1 MWHSFK
7 DSVDSKV
14 EQSLLTYCKKVC
26 FLLGKHYICEAVSYA
41 TIVTGTKHY
50 YKTHAKASM
59 KYPIGMQSFDQIIN
73 GGFVYVDK
81 TDLVY
86 KLAQGHVC
94 FLGRPRRFGKSLLVS
109 TLENYFLGRK
119 ELFKG
124 LAMENLETEWKQY
137 PVFHIDFSV
146 GNYLNDGALD
156 EILSGEIA
164 RWERKYGVEQAY
176 DDFGKRFQAVLR
188 AAHEQT
194 GLGCVVLID
203 EYDKPILDVL
213 DQDFQVEHLGKTVT
227 LEEKHRNIMKSFY
240 TTFKGA
246 DADLRFTFLTGVTKF
261 SQISMFSGFNQ
272 PDDISLNRNYE
283 AICGITKDELTKY
296 FSEPINEF
304 AEDYGCSY
312 EEMLDILKRKYDGYH
327 FGKRLIDVFNPFSI
341 LNALNQMDLGSFWFK
356 SGTPTYLVRLLSHFN
371 QNLNELIGKYYAAS
385 QFDDY
390 KADIEMPLPMIY
402 QSGYLTIKDYDKLTH
417 SYLLDIPNN
426 EVREGLLTILAND
439 YLKTKEDSA
448 SWLIQSVHLLLR
460 GNLQEFMDSLTAFLS
475 GIPYSVRRKND
486 EREYERYFGYTF
498 FLLLKMLSCYLVYR
512 EKETSQ
518 GRADCVYETPN
529 DVYIFEFKLDG
540 SVDAALKQIEDKGY
554 AREYAGDSR
563 KIHLIG
569 VNFSSEKGTIDDW
582 KER

>member
-1 MWHSFK
+1 
-7 DSVDSKV
+7 
-14 EQSLLTYCKKVC
+14 
-26 FLLGKHYICEAVSYA
+26 
-41 TIVTGTKHY
+41 
-50 YKTHAKASM
+50 M

-124 LAMENLETEWKQY
+124 LAMESLETKWKQY
-137 PVFHIDFSV
+137 PVSHIDFSV
-146 GNYLNDGALD
+146 GNYANDGAL
-156 EILSGEIA
+156 EEALNAILSD
-164 RWERKYGVEQAY
+164 WENRYGIQSVNK
-176 DDFGKRFQAVLR
+176 DLGLRFQRILR
-188 AAHEQT
+188 AAHEKT

-213 DQDFQVEHLGKTVT
+213 DLDYQVEHLGKMIT

-246 DADLRFTFLTGVTKF
+246 DADLRFVFLTGVTKF

-283 AICGITKDELTKY
+283 TICGITKEELTKY
-296 FSEPINEF
+296 FSEPIKEF
-304 AEDYGCSY
+304 AENEACSY

-327 FGKRLIDVFNPFSI
+327 FGKRLVDIFNPFSI
-341 LNALNQMDLGSFWFK
+341 LNAFNQMDMGSFWFK

-371 QNLNELIGKYYAAS
+371 QNLNEMIGKYYAAS

-390 KADIEMPLPMIY
+390 KANVEMPLPMIY
-402 QSGYLTIKDYDKLTH
+402 QSGYLTIKDYDKFTH

-448 SWLIQSVHLLLR
+448 SWLIHSVHLLLQ
-460 GNLQEFMDSLTAFLS
+460 GKLQEFMEGMTAFLS
-475 GIPYSVRRKND
+475 GIPYSVRRRND

-498 FLLLKMLSCYLVYR
+498 FLLLRMLSCYLVYR

-563 KIHLIG
+563 KIHLVG
-569 VNFSSEKGTIDDW
+569 VNFSSEKGTIDGW
-582 KER
+582 KEVIGIKVLQKNQ